1 MFQAGLFYY
10 VMCAIRE
17 RMGALKD
24 KFKEVFTSTMPVI
37 IVVFM
42 MQMFLTKSTYTD
54 YMLFWGFSVFV
65 LAGLT
70 FFLHGVDMG
79 VNPVGNAIGSEI
91 PKRKSRLFMILVI
104 FAISFLVTVAE
115 PNVSIFGQQVMDIYP
130 SVSSNTI
137 VYGISAGIAFVLLI
151 AAIKIV
157 YDLPLRYIF
166 LLGWGAIIIIAFI
179 APEAFRGIA
188 FDSGGVATGPMMVP
202 VLLAL
207 SLGICLGTPGRSE
220 MDSFGMVGLA
230 AMGPVL
236 ALLLISLG
244 IDGGGTG
251 SGGSG
256 EAIVVNAEYVLN
268 ELVTVSKNILAA
280 LIPLTIFFIFFQRR
294 FLTYTW
300 DAVRSMS
307 IGLTYTGIGL
317 ILFLFGV
324 YCAFIPVVSESGA
337 ALLGLHPIWMVLI
350 GLVLGF
356 LIVFAEPAVSILGD
370 QVNRASNGA
379 IRKGKIRLIISVAVG
394 GFVAL
399 AMVKISFDLSILIFV
414 VPGYVA
420 ILILM
425 FYSDKDIIGI
435 AFDSGG
441 VATGPIAVAVTMAL
455 YTSISSAKYSGIEA
469 VINGFGVVAF
479 MAMAPTLFL
488 MILGVIIKRRK
499 SRMVC
504 GYEHFKIQ

>member
-1 MFQAGLFYY
+1 MNK
-10 VMCAIRE
+10 
-17 RMGALKD
+17 MGALGN
-24 KFKEVFTSTMPVI
+24 KFKEVFTSTIPVI
-37 IVVFM
+37 IVVFL
-42 MQMFLTKSTYTD
+42 MQLFLTKSTNSD
-54 YMLFWGFSVFV
+54 YILFWLFSVFV
-65 LAGLT
+65 LVGLT
-70 FFLHGVDMG
+70 FFLHGVDTG

-91 PKRKSRLFMILVI
+91 PKRKSKLFMILVI

-115 PNVSIFGQQVMDIYP
+115 PNVSIFGQQVMSIYT

-157 YDLPLRYIF
+157 YDLSLRTIF
-166 LLGWGAIIIIAFI
+166 LLGWGAIILIAIF
-179 APEAFRGIA
+179 APETFLGIA

-244 IDGGGTG
+244 MGEGGVSGGG
-251 SGGSG
+251 SGGT
-256 EAIVVNAEYVLN
+256 IVVNTEYVIN
-268 ELVTVSKNILAA
+268 ELITVSKNILAA
-280 LIPLTIFFIFFQRR
+280 LVPLTIFFIFFQRK

-300 DAVRSMS
+300 DAVRSMT

-317 ILFLFGV
+317 ILFLSGM

-337 ALLGLHPIWMVLI
+337 ALLDLHPVWMVLI

-370 QVNRASNGA
+370 QVNGASNGA
-379 IRKGKIRLIISVAVG
+379 IRKSGIRLIISVAVG
-394 GFVAL
+394 AFVAL
-399 AMVKISFDLSILIFV
+399 AMIKISFDLSILLFV
-414 VPGYVA
+414 IPGYIA

-425 FYSDKDIIGI
+425 FYSDKDMIGI

-479 MAMAPTLFL
+479 MAMAPTLFI
-488 MILGVIIKRRK
+488 MILGVVIKRRN

-504 GYEHFKIQ
+504 GYEYFQIK

>member
-1 MFQAGLFYY
+1 
-10 VMCAIRE
+10 
-17 RMGALKD
+17 MGALRD

-37 IVVFM
+37 IVVFL
-42 MQMFLTKSTYTD
+42 MQVFLTKSTYTD
-54 YMLFWGFSVFV
+54 YMLFWAFSAFV

-70 FFLHGVDMG
+70 FFLHGVDVG

-130 SVSSNTI
+130 SVNSNTI

-157 YDLPLRYIF
+157 YDLSLRYIF
-166 LLGWGAIIIIAFI
+166 LLGWGAIIIVAFI

-236 ALLLISLG
+236 ALLLIGLST
-244 IDGGGTG
+244 DGGGVGSG
-251 SGGSG
+251 SGG
-256 EAIVVNAEYVLN
+256 AIIVNTEYVFN
-268 ELVTVSKNILAA
+268 ELMTVSKNILAA
-280 LIPLTIFFIFFQRR
+280 LVPLTIFFIIFQRK

-300 DAVRSMS
+300 DAVKSMTV
-307 IGLTYTGIGL
+307 GLTYTGIGL

-337 ALLGLHPIWMVLI
+337 ALLDLHPIWMVLI

-379 IRKGKIRLIISVAVG
+379 IRKDKIRLIISVAVG

>member
-1 MFQAGLFYY
+1 
-10 VMCAIRE
+10 
-17 RMGALKD
+17 MGALGN
-24 KFKEVFTSTMPVI
+24 KFKEVFTSTIPVI
-37 IVVFM
+37 IVVFL
-42 MQMFLTKSTYTD
+42 MQLFLTKSTYTD
-54 YMLFWGFSVFV
+54 YILFWLFSAFV

-70 FFLHGVDMG
+70 FFLHGVDVG

-91 PKRKSRLFMILVI
+91 PKRKSKLFMILVI

-115 PNVSIFGQQVMDIYP
+115 PNVSIFGQQVMSIYT

-157 YDLPLRYIF
+157 YDLSLRNIF
-166 LLGWGAIIIIAFI
+166 LLGWGAIILIAVF
-179 APEAFRGIA
+179 APEAFLGIA

-236 ALLLISLG
+236 ALLLIGLG
-244 IDGGGTG
+244 TGGGEV
-251 SGGSG
+251 SGVSVGG
-256 EAIVVNAEYVLN
+256 TIVVNAEYVIN
-268 ELVTVSKNILAA
+268 ELITVSKNILAA
-280 LIPLTIFFIFFQRR
+280 LVPLTIFFIFFQRR

-300 DAVRSMS
+300 EAVKSMT
-307 IGLTYTGIGL
+307 IGLTYAGIGL
-317 ILFLFGV
+317 ILFLSGM

-337 ALLGLHPIWMVLI
+337 ALLDLHPLWMVMI

-370 QVNRASNGA
+370 QVNGASNGA
-379 IRKGKIRLIISVAVG
+379 IRKSGIRLIISVAVG
-394 GFVAL
+394 AFVAL
-399 AMVKISFDLSILIFV
+399 AMIKISFDLSILLFV
-414 VPGYVA
+414 IPGYIA

-425 FYSDKDIIGI
+425 FYSDKDMIGI

-479 MAMAPTLFL
+479 MAMAPTLFI
-488 MILGVIIKRRK
+488 MILGVVIKRRK
-499 SRMVC
+499 SRTVC
-504 GYEHFKIQ
+504 GYEYFQIK